1 MNIDVSHNMSIPKN
15 EYGIFLSKD
24 ISEILNLPYSSV
36 RYWMFEF
43 WDGRFSKGQDSLY
56 SFGEKGNKA
65 INFLTLIEF
74 YTFYQLRKKGVSS
87 QKIQKAH
94 HHIAKELKTKYPFAT
109 AGISTDGKKIW
120 YEYLENLINADG
132 STQIDMKRIIEPFL
146 DKIDFGDNLHAERYY
161 PLGKSH
167 YVVVDPQHQFGQ
179 PTLHGTNLKTDTIF
193 KLFKGGEIKKN
204 ICILYDISQKQVS
217 DAILY
222 YQNRRA

>member
-1 MNIDVSHNMSIPKN
+1 MSFSGQNSSVLIRK
-15 EYGIFLSKD
+15 EYGVFLAKD
-24 ISEILNLPYSSV
+24 VSEILKLPYSSV

-43 WDGRFSKGQDSLY
+43 WDGRFSKGRDALY
-56 SFGEKGNKA
+56 TFGEKGNKA

-74 YTFYQLRKKGVSS
+74 YTFYHLRKKGVSS
-87 QKIQKAH
+87 QRIQKAH
-94 HHIAKELKTKYPFAT
+94 HHIAEQLDTKYPFAL

-120 YEYLENLINADG
+120 YEYLENMINADG
-132 STQIDMKRIIEPFL
+132 SGQIDMKKIIEPFL
-146 DKIDFGDNLHAERYY
+146 DKIDFGDNYHAERYY

-167 YVVVDPQHQFGQ
+167 NVVVDPQHQFGQ
-179 PTLHGTNLKTDTIF
+179 PTLPGTNLKTDTIF
-193 KLFKGGEIKKN
+193 KLFKGGETKKN